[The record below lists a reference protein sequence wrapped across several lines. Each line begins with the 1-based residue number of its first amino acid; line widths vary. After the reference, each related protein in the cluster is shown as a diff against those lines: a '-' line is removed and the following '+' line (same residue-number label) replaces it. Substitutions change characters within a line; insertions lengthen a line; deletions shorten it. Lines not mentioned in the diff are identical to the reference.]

1 MARGAAQKEY
11 RAACARVGLEIP
23 KEEKALWD
31 AYAAAQGMPTGRMIR
46 RAVERDMIA
55 AGWKQEET
63 PAPVKE
69 PKPAPKAKPAAE
81 KKAEPDPKPAPIAPP
96 KAPVRRAWSGISSMD
111 ED

>member
-31 AYAAAQGMPTGRMIR
+31 AYAAQQGMPTGRMIR

-55 AGWKQEET
+55 AGWKQGEAT
-63 PAPVKE
+63 VPAPQPAVKQE
-69 PKPAPKAKPAAE
+69 KAPKPAPAAASKP
-81 KKAEPDPKPAPIAPP
+81 
-96 KAPVRRAWSGISSMD
+96 PVRKAWSGISSMD

>member
-23 KEEKALWD
+23 KEEKAQWD
-31 AYAAAQGMPTGRMIR
+31 AYAASLGIPTGRMIR

-55 AGWKQEET
+55 AGWKAEEISE
-63 PAPVKE
+63 PVKA
-69 PKPAPKAKPAAE
+69 PKPAAVASPAQPEAKPASKPVSA
-81 KKAEPDPKPAPIAPP
+81 AAPKS
-96 KAPVRRAWSGISSMD
+96 PVRRAWSGISSME

>member
-31 AYAAAQGMPTGRMIR
+31 AYAAEQGMPTGRMIR

-55 AGWKQEET
+55 AGWKVEEVQA
-63 PAPVKE
+63 PAKA
-69 PKPAPKAKPAAE
+69 PKPRAAKPAAAPV
-81 KKAEPDPKPAPIAPP
+81 AEPAPASAPKP
-96 KAPVRRAWSGISSMD
+96 PVRKVRTAWSGISSME

>member
-31 AYAAAQGMPTGRMIR
+31 AYAARQGMPTGRMIR

-55 AGWKQEET
+55 AGWKQGEAPVPAPQPAVKQEKASK
-63 PAPVKE
+63 PAPVAV
-69 PKPAPKAKPAAE
+69 PKP
-81 KKAEPDPKPAPIAPP
+81 
-96 KAPVRRAWSGISSMD
+96 PVRKAWSGISSMD